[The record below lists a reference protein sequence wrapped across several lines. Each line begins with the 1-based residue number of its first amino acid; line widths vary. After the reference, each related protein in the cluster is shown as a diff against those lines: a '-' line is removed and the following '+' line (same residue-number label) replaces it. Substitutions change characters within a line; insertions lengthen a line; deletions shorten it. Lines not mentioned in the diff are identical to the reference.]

1 MPLHELTVA
10 PAGWAQQKQ
19 FMSSP
24 AQSSVSDVAY
34 AHLPSREL
42 ELTHKYGDNVHILA
56 DPFLLTHLAFLCAE
70 GTQQPAINQVVRD
83 LYQYLIKAVM
93 NGELPRVVRSVP
105 TRMAALSPFGTWTG
119 EIIDP
124 DTRAVTVN
132 IMRAGTLPSQVC
144 YDFLNKTLTPRLVR
158 QDHVVMSRQTDA
170 AGKVIGSA
178 FGDSKIGGDVDSAYV
193 LFPDPMGAT
202 GGSLCQAIRHYKEKV
217 SGTAKRYIAVNLIV
231 TPEYI
236 KRMTTEHKDVV
247 IYALRLDRGASP
259 DDVKQ
264 TVPGT
269 HWDRESGLTDKQYIV
284 PGGGGFGEI
293 MNNAWC

>member
-1 MPLHELTVA
+1 
-10 PAGWAQQKQ
+10 
-19 FMSSP
+19 MSSP
-24 AQSSVSDVAY
+24 VADIAY
-34 AHLPSREL
+34 AHLPTREREL
-42 ELTHKYGDNVHILA
+42 EHRYGDNVHILA

-93 NGELPRVVRSVP
+93 NGEMPRVVKPVT
-105 TRMAALSPFGTWTG
+105 TRMAAISPFGVWTG
-119 EIIDP
+119 EILDP
-124 DTRAVTVN
+124 DTRAVSVN

-144 YDFLNKTLTPRLVR
+144 YDFLNKTLTPKLVR
-158 QDHVVMSRQTDA
+158 QDHVVMSRMTNEQ
-170 AGKVIGSA
+170 GQVIGST
-178 FGDSKIGGDVDSAYV
+178 FGDSKIGGDVDQAFV

-202 GGSLCQAIRHYKEKV
+202 GGSLAQAISHYKHKV
-217 SGTAKRYIAVNLIV
+217 AGTAKKYIAVNLIV

-236 KRMTTEHKDVV
+236 RRMTSEHPDVV

-259 DDVKQ
+259 ADVLQ